1 MCVFQRLSPDC
12 EDQIQII
19 LQESALDYR
28 LDPQLQLQCTHEVRG
43 RPPWDESPSC
53 DRVSSRGSSTCV
65 CVQISRL
72 CAEEA
77 AAQEQT
83 GQVEECL
90 KVNLLKIKQE
100 GCKKVKTSTG
110 FLFAFQSKSLE
121 K

>member
-1 MCVFQRLSPDC
+1 MFVCVVFC
-12 EDQIQII
+12 V
-19 LQESALDYR
+19 
-28 LDPQLQLQCTHEVRG
+28 CVR
-43 RPPWDESPSC
+43 W
-53 DRVSSRGSSTCV
+53 

-100 GCKKVKTSTG
+100 GCKKVPAITHTHTHTHP
-110 FLFAFQSKSLE
+110 
-121 K
+121 

>member
-1 MCVFQRLSPDC
+1 M
-12 EDQIQII
+12 
-19 LQESALDYR
+19 
-28 LDPQLQLQCTHEVRG
+28 
-43 RPPWDESPSC
+43 
-53 DRVSSRGSSTCV
+53 CV

-110 FLFAFQSKSLE
+110 FLFARQSKSLE